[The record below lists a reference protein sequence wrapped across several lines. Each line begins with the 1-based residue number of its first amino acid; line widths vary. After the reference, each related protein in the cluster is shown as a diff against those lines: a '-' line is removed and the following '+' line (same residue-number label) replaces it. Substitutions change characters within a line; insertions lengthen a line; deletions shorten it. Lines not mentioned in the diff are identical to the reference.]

1 MHTNLA
7 SKVHSASRE
16 ECVRRDTLDVSLLSS
31 VANGDDDALR
41 VLFTRHNARIYCYVL
56 RLSSNRSIAEETVGD
71 VFLEAW
77 RHAAR
82 FEMKSQVST
91 WLLAIAR
98 NKALAAMRRRSK
110 SHLESEESLLTIED
124 TADNPEECLDK
135 QFRGTAVQLCLKRL
149 SPAHREVIDLVYYH
163 GKSVDEVAE
172 IVGIPAGT
180 VKTRMH
186 YARSRMATLLEQA
199 GLVG

>member
-1 MHTNLA
+1 
-7 SKVHSASRE
+7 
-16 ECVRRDTLDVSLLSS
+16 
-31 VANGDDDALR
+31 VANDDGDALR
-41 VLFTRHNARIYCYVL
+41 VLFTRHNVRIYRYVL
-56 RLSSNRSIAEETVGD
+56 RLSGNTSIAEETVSD

-77 RHAAR
+77 RHGAR
-82 FEMKSQVST
+82 FERKSQVST

-98 NKALAAMRRRSK
+98 YKALAAMRRRS
-110 SHLESEESLLTIED
+110 ESQLDNDGSLLAIED
-124 TADNPEECLDK
+124 PADNPEECLDK
-135 QFRGTAVQLCLKRL
+135 QVRGTAIRFCLKRL

-163 GKSVDEVAE
+163 GKSVGEVAE

-199 GLVG
+199 GIVG